1 MRVLELPS
9 RGIPRPQIAEELCLS
24 PHTVHNHIRN
34 ASVRIGV
41 HKESELIA
49 YAHKHNLF
57 KEE

>member
-1 MRVLELPS
+1 LELLS